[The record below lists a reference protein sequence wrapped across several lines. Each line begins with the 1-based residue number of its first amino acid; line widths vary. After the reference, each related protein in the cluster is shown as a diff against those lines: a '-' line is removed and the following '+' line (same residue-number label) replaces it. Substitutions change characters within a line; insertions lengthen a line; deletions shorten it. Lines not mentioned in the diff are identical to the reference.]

1 MAMRPV
7 RQTTTGEPVAPG
19 RAVKVPASPAGSPA
33 PAVPSVVG
41 LEEPG
46 STPGES
52 SPPGSSP
59 PESLP
64 AAETAAEVTPARAK
78 QRRRAEREPEG
89 TWEGEPE
96 RLPAEPARVA
106 PELLPLSRP
115 CLGVEEAAAVAR
127 VLASGW
133 VSQGPEVA
141 AFEQELAAAVGAPY
155 CCAVANG
162 TAALHL
168 ALLAVGVQP
177 GDEVVTV
184 SSSFIAT
191 ANAIRHCGAT
201 PVFVDVEPATGNL
214 DPELLDAACGPRTR
228 AVLAVHQL
236 GLPCDLAAVGAVTA
250 RRGLALIEDA
260 ACALGSE
267 VRGADGRWERIGRP
281 HGDLACFSFH
291 GRKVLTTGEGG
302 AVTTADPELAARI
315 RRLREHGVDRSAAER
330 HRAQTVAIER
340 YLELGFNFRMSDLT
354 AAVGRVQLGRLPAI
368 VARRRALAARY
379 DAAFLAL
386 ADAGGPAF
394 AALTEP
400 VWARSNRQSHA
411 VRLPT
416 GCDQLALMQRLL
428 DQGIATRPG
437 VQCIHR
443 EMAFPA
449 GSWRCGAPADEGQ
462 RAGCAAGGRCPH
474 LVESECLRDRSIL
487 LPLFPD
493 LADAEVDRVVAALA
507 RSVRAEAT

>member
-7 RQTTTGEPVAPG
+7 RQTAAGESVALR
-19 RAVKVPASPAGSPA
+19 RAVGVPASPAGSPA
-33 PAVPSVVG
+33 PKVARAAGPEG
-41 LEEPG
+41 LG

-52 SPPGSSP
+52 FPPASAAAD
-59 PESLP
+59 SLP
-64 AAETAAEVTPARAK
+64 GGGTPVEVTPARAT
-78 QRRRAEREPEG
+78 QPHPAEREPEG
-89 TWEGEPE
+89 TADGDRE
-96 RLPAEPARVA
+96 RLPAAPAGAA
-106 PELLPLSRP
+106 PDLLPLSRP

-141 AFEQELAAAVGAPY
+141 AFEQELAAAVGALDA
-155 CCAVANG
+155 CAVASG
-162 TAALHL
+162 TAALQL
-168 ALLAVGVQP
+168 ALLAVGVRP

-228 AVLAVHQL
+228 AVLVVHQL

-302 AVTTADPELAARI
+302 AVTTADPELAGRL
-315 RRLREHGVDRSAAER
+315 RRLREHGMDRSAAER
-330 HRAQTVAIER
+330 HRARTVAIER
-340 YLELGFNFRMSDLT
+340 YLELGFNFRMSDLA

-386 ADAGGPAF
+386 AAAGGPHF
-394 AALTEP
+394 APLAEP
-400 VWARSNRQSHA
+400 AWARSNRQSYA
-411 VRLPT
+411 VRLPA
-416 GCDQLALMQRLL
+416 GCDQRATMQRLL

-437 VQCIHR
+437 VMCCHR
-443 EMAFPA
+443 EEAYPP
-449 GSWRCGAPADEGQ
+449 GSWRCGASADERQ

-474 LVESECLRDRSIL
+474 LAASEELRDRSIL

-493 LADAEVDRVVAALA
+493 LADADVDRVVAALA
-507 RSVRAEAT
+507 RG